1 MFLEEVAM
9 FNHVMVGANDID
21 ESKYFYDA
29 VLGALGISPG
39 VKDSEVR
46 CRYHESNGVF
56 MIKVPINGEPATS
69 GNGSTIGFAANTTA
83 AVDSWHAAGVAN
95 GGSTCEDPP
104 GVRNSGKFRVY
115 LAYLRDP
122 AGNKLCAAHR
132 MG

>member
-1 MFLEEVAM
+1 M

-56 MIKVPINGEPATS
+56 MIKVPINGEPANS

-132 MG
+132 MS